1 MGVGITPDRR
11 DFFLQ
16 IVYPCQSDEDTAT
29 YGPEIETCLTF
40 MLVEKEGWRLD
51 ITGGLRFAW
60 EASGNAEIEGG
71 GLVSTVSVSEED
83 ASMSMSVP
91 EFMSAGRFEERI
103 DEE

>member
-1 MGVGITPDRR
+1 MTS
-11 DFFLQ
+11 FFKLYTL
-16 IVYPCQSDEDTAT
+16 VKSDEETAT

-71 GLVSTVSVSEED
+71 GFVSTVSVSEED